1 MKMEQ
6 STDLRKAN
14 RELWW
19 FGLLKIPLIFF
30 CRPKLVHLD
39 ADKLIMKIPLNRR
52 TRNHLGSMYFGTFAV
67 GADIAGG
74 FQAFSIARN
83 NRLKMSL
90 VFGKFEAEFLKR
102 AESDVFFECSEGKQ
116 IKELIERAMR
126 SRDRENHEVQI
137 EAYSHTNGQKE
148 MVALFR
154 LVLSI
159 RIRE

>member
-1 MKMEQ
+1 MKMERPHE
-6 STDLRKAN
+6 LKKAN

-39 ADKLIMKIPLNRR
+39 ADKLILKIPLNRR
-52 TRNHLGSMYFGTFAV
+52 TRNHLRSMYFGTFAV

-74 FQAFSIARN
+74 FQAFSIARKN
-83 NRLKMSL
+83 KLKMSL
-90 VFGKFEAEFLKR
+90 VFGEFRAEFLKR

-116 IKELIERAMR
+116 IEDLIERAVR
-126 SRDRENHEVQI
+126 SGERENYRVHI
-137 EAYSHTNGQKE
+137 EAYTHSAGQKE
-148 MVALFR
+148 TVALFT